1 MGPVH
6 VNSLTFPTIFWS
18 WFSCIDRK
26 AISPCGFS
34 WICRNTKQMS
44 ARLKQI
50 NSSYFQKHT
59 HQKCTNY
66 VYFGVQITLSTPL
79 WSCFCASTE
88 KRSRCAV
95 TRVCHDTK
103 QMLKWLK
110 QINST
115 DLQKHKHQGWMNF
128 IFWCANHTVNS
139 KSSGCGCRITNFTL
153 KLSTMLERIG
163 DVCLLDSRW
172 NTPRQP
178 EDGWR
183 RKLLQKF
190 FFFLICRII
199 RFFHRG
205 LNNWRHYS
213 CLFTAV

>member
-1 MGPVH
+1 M
-6 VNSLTFPTIFWS
+6 
-18 WFSCIDRK
+18 CI
-26 AISPCGFS
+26 
-34 WICRNTKQMS
+34 
-44 ARLKQI
+44 
-50 NSSYFQKHT
+50 
-59 HQKCTNY
+59 
-66 VYFGVQITLSTPL
+66 FGVQITLSTPF

-139 KSSGCGCRITNFTL
+139 KSSGFGCRITNFTL

-199 RFFHRG
+199 SFFHRG
-205 LNNWRHYS
+205 LNNLRHYS

>member
-66 VYFGVQITLSTPL
+66 VYFGVQITLSTPF

-139 KSSGCGCRITNFTL
+139 KSSGFGCRITNFTL

-172 NTPRQP
+172 NTSTA
-178 EDGWR
+178 R
-183 RKLLQKF
+183 RWMKKKTIAEVLFLFNLSNNSF
-190 FFFLICRII
+190 FSQRLK
-199 RFFHRG
+199 
-205 LNNWRHYS
+205 
-213 CLFTAV
+213 